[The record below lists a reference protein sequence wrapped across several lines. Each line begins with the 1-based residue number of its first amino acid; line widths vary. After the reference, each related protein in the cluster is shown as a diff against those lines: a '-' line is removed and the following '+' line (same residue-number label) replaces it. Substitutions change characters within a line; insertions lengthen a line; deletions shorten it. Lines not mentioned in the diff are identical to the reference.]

1 VDFILQFKCLTLED
15 KYLFETYTNKHNI
28 LSYEYTFPS
37 LYLWRK
43 LCNVKYA
50 ILDDALIIN
59 KQEEFK
65 GAFFMQPLG
74 YKKEKL
80 SGIIKKLIEI
90 RKEYPSKYLFG
101 DVNEEFINDI
111 IEYTDFNISSIKDID
126 DSEYIYS
133 TKDLIELS
141 GKKFHAK
148 KNHYNKFLKNYNY
161 EVKEINTPKIKNDC
175 MELLKRWHSVKEE
188 VDKELVMETD
198 AINDVLCKL
207 DILKLKTIAVYA
219 SSKNIDNAD
228 SNITDESSLGAS
240 KLALDNKN
248 VNNKIIAFS
257 IGEKYANDTM
267 ANILVEKADIDYE
280 GIYAF
285 INREFLIR
293 HFSETQFVNRQEDTG
308 SEGLRK
314 SKQSYNPIRM
324 EEKYLLN
331 LS

>member
-1 VDFILQFKCLTLED
+1 MKKCCYWHNTWTKNRLEVDFILQFKCLTLED
-15 KYLFETYTNKHNI
+15 KYLFESYTNKHNI
-28 LSYEYTFPS
+28 LSYEYTFAS

-43 LCNVKYA
+43 LCEVKYA
-50 ILDDALIIN
+50 ILDEALIIN

-65 GAFFMQPLG
+65 CSFFMQPLG
-74 YKKEKL
+74 YKKENL
-80 SGIIKKLIEI
+80 QGIIKKLIEI

-111 IEYTDFNISSIKDID
+111 REYTDFNICSIKDIN

-133 TKDLIELS
+133 TKELMDLS
-141 GKKFHAK
+141 GKKFHGK
-148 KNHYNKFLKNYNY
+148 KNHYNKFVKNYNY
-161 EVKEINTPKIKNDC
+161 EVKEINISKVKSDC

-188 VDKELVMETD
+188 VDKELIMETD

-207 DILKLKTIAVYA
+207 DILKLKTIAVYV
-219 SSKNIDNAD
+219 
-228 SNITDESSLGAS
+228 
-240 KLALDNKN
+240 DNK
-248 VNNKIIAFS
+248 IAGFS

-267 ANILVEKADIDYE
+267 ANILVEKADTNYD

-285 INREFLIR
+285 INREFLTR
-293 HFSETQFVNRQEDTG
+293 QFSETEFVNRQEDTG

-331 LS
+331 LK

>member
-1 VDFILQFKCLTLED
+1 
-15 KYLFETYTNKHNI
+15 LFETYISKHNI

-43 LCNVKYA
+43 LCDIKYA
-50 ILDDALIIN
+50 VLDDALIIN

-65 GAFFMQPLG
+65 GPFFMQPLG

-80 SGIIKKLIEI
+80 NGIIKKLIEI

-111 IEYTDFNISSIKDID
+111 REYTDFNICSIKDID

-133 TKDLIELS
+133 TKELIDLS

-148 KNHYNKFLKNYNY
+148 KNHYNKFVKNYDY
-161 EVKEINTPKIKNDC
+161 EVMDIDSFRIKADC
-175 MELLKRWHSVKEE
+175 MDLLKRWHSVNVE
-188 VDKELVMETD
+188 VDKELAMETD
-198 AINDVLCKL
+198 AINDVLCKF
-207 DILKLKTIAVYA
+207 DILKLSAIAVYA
-219 SSKNIDNAD
+219 RPKVEDSTSQNSTSTDSKIDICKDPN
-228 SNITDESSLGAS
+228 T
-240 KLALDNKN
+240 
-248 VNNKIIAFS
+248 KIIAFT

-267 ANILVEKADIDYE
+267 ANILVEKADISYD

-285 INREFLIR
+285 INREFLTR
-293 HFSETQFVNRQEDTG
+293 HFSDTEFVNRQEDTG
-308 SEGLRK
+308 SPGLRK
-314 SKQSYNPIRM
+314 AKQSYNPVRM

-331 LS
+331 LK

>member
-1 VDFILQFKCLTLED
+1 
-15 KYLFETYTNKHNI
+15 
-28 LSYEYTFPS
+28 
-37 LYLWRK
+37 
-43 LCNVKYA
+43 
-50 ILDDALIIN
+50 
-59 KQEEFK
+59 
-65 GAFFMQPLG
+65 MQPLG

-80 SGIIKKLIEI
+80 NGIIKKLIEI
-90 RKEYPSKYLFG
+90 RKEYPAKYLFG

-111 IEYTDFNISSIKDID
+111 REYTDYNISSIKDID

-133 TKDLIELS
+133 TKELIDLS

-148 KNHYNKFLKNYNY
+148 KNHYNKFVKNHNF

-219 SSKNIDNAD
+219 SKKTEDGSNNAD
-228 SNITDESSLGAS
+228 AANQI
-240 KLALDNKN
+240 
-248 VNNKIIAFS
+248 VAFS

-267 ANILVEKADIDYE
+267 ANILVEKADISYD

-285 INREFLIR
+285 INREFLSR
-293 HFSETQFVNRQEDTG
+293 HFSDTQFVNRQEDTG

-314 SKQSYNPIRM
+314 AKQSYNPIRM
-324 EEKYLLN
+324 EDKYLLN
-331 LS
+331 LK

>member
-15 KYLFETYTNKHNI
+15 KYLFETYISKHNI

-43 LCNVKYA
+43 LCNIKYA

-65 GAFFMQPLG
+65 GPFFMQPLG

-80 SGIIKKLIEI
+80 NSIIKKLMEI

-111 IEYTDFNISSIKDID
+111 REYTDFNICSIKDID

-133 TKDLIELS
+133 TKELIDLS
-141 GKKFHAK
+141 GKRFHAK
-148 KNHYNKFLKNYNY
+148 KNHYNKFVKNYNY
-161 EVKEINTPKIKNDC
+161 EIKEINTPKIKGDC

-219 SSKNIDNAD
+219 SPKTVDNINDNAAV
-228 SNITDESSLGAS
+228 NNEAEEC
-240 KLALDNKN
+240 KN
-248 VNNKIIAFS
+248 TNNKIVAFS
-257 IGEKYANDTM
+257 IGEKYASDTM
-267 ANILVEKADIDYE
+267 ANILVEKADINYD

-285 INREFLIR
+285 INREFLTR
-293 HFSETQFVNRQEDTG
+293 YFSETQFVNRQEDTG

-314 SKQSYNPIRM
+314 AKQSYNPIRM

-331 LS
+331 LK

>member
-1 VDFILQFKCLTLED
+1 
-15 KYLFETYTNKHNI
+15 
-28 LSYEYTFPS
+28 
-37 LYLWRK
+37 
-43 LCNVKYA
+43 
-50 ILDDALIIN
+50 
-59 KQEEFK
+59 
-65 GAFFMQPLG
+65 MQPLG

-80 SGIIKKLIEI
+80 NGIIKKLMEI

-111 IEYTDFNISSIKDID
+111 REYTDFNICSIKDID

-133 TKDLIELS
+133 TKELIDLS

-161 EVKEINTPKIKNDC
+161 EIKEINTPKIKGDC

-188 VDKELVMETD
+188 VDKELVMETE

-219 SSKNIDNAD
+219 SCKTSDSDIDNNSIISEA
-228 SNITDESSLGAS
+228 EEC
-240 KLALDNKN
+240 KN
-248 VNNKIIAFS
+248 PNKIVAFS

-267 ANILVEKADIDYE
+267 ANILVEKADISYD

-285 INREFLIR
+285 INREFLTR
-293 HFSETQFVNRQEDTG
+293 SFSDTEFVNRQEDTG

-314 SKQSYNPIRM
+314 AKQSYNPIRM
-324 EEKYLLN
+324 EDKYLLN
-331 LS
+331 LK